1 MASLPRVDSPS
12 HRTAGLHHRVGSP
25 TSGLLTKQPA
35 HKTARE
41 HVRPVSCPP
50 VEGHDSSAAGLPV
63 QPPTPPCEAPS
74 PRELQ
79 APSANSLSRK
89 AHQVT
94 QSWETRQ
101 ILAGPD
107 RFQQGTVIEASRKV
121 RLGIVNTDPELL
133 SRESASLIMHRSRE
147 CSKQMLALYAAIV
160 WVQTMGACKDCDC
173 CACVSQKL

>member
-1 MASLPRVDSPS
+1 MDSPS

-25 TSGLLTKQPA
+25 AAASGLLTKQPA
-35 HKTARE
+35 HRTAHE
-41 HVRPVSCPP
+41 HVRAVSCPP
-50 VEGHDSSAAGLPV
+50 VEKGGHPTSSPGVLPV

-79 APSANSLSRK
+79 VPSADSPSRT
-89 AHQVT
+89 AHRVT

-107 RFQQGTVIEASRKV
+107 RFNQGTVTEASRKV

-133 SRESASLIMHRSRE
+133 SRESASLIMHRSRV
-147 CSKQMLALYAAIV
+147 LHANAVALYAAAIV
-160 WVQTMGACKDCDC
+160 WCTGRILSHC
-173 CACVSQKL
+173 